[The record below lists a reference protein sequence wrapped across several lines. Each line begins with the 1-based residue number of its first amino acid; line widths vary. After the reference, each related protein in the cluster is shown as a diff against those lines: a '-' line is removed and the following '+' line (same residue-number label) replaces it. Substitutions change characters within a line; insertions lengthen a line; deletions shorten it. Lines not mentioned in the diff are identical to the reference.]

1 MAVAWLFSHKM
12 RQAIRTSLIMNG
24 TYRNQIHPWFA
35 VQTRSRYEN
44 LAAKQLNGRGYEV
57 FLPFYQCRRRWSDRM
72 QEFEVPLFPGYL
84 FCRFNLQDRLPI
96 LTTPGVI
103 QIVGIGKTPMP
114 VDEEE
119 ITALQTAVRTGIP
132 RHPWPFL
139 KVGQRVRVEAGPLSG
154 LEGVLLNF
162 KGRYR
167 LVLSVS
173 LLQRSVAVEVDSS
186 WVTSVP
192 QQLGRT
198 AALSSSAL

>member
-1 MAVAWLFSHKM
+1 MSVTYAVQT
-12 RQAIRTSLIMNG
+12 R
-24 TYRNQIHPWFA
+24 PWFA
-35 VQTRSRYEN
+35 VQTRTRYEN
-44 LAAKQLNGRGYEV
+44 YAAKQLNGRGYEV
-57 FLPFYQCRRRWSDRM
+57 FLPFYQCKRRWSDRM

-84 FCRFNLQDRLPI
+84 FCRFNLLDRLPI

-103 QIVGIGKTPMP
+103 QIVGIGKTPIP

-119 ITALQTAVRTGIP
+119 VIALQTAVRTGVP

-139 KVGQRVRVEAGPLSG
+139 KVGEKVRVEAGPLCG

-173 LLQRSVAVEVDSS
+173 LLQRSVAVEVDSA
-186 WVTSVP
+186 WVTSIP
-192 QQLGRT
+192 QQKGRT
-198 AALSSSAL
+198 VSVSSSAL

>member
-1 MAVAWLFSHKM
+1 
-12 RQAIRTSLIMNG
+12 MNL
-24 TYRNQIHPWFA
+24 TYASPAHPWFA
-35 VQTRSRYEN
+35 VQTRTRYEN
-44 LAAKQLNGRGYEV
+44 FAAKQLAGRGYEV
-57 FLPFYQCRRRWSDRM
+57 FLPFYLCKRRWSDRM

-103 QIVGIGKTPMP
+103 QVVGIGKTPIP

-119 ITALQTAVRTGIP
+119 VIALQTAVKTGMP

-139 KVGQRVRVEAGPLSG
+139 KVGEKVRVQDGPLCG

-173 LLQRSVAVEVDSS
+173 LLQRSVAVEVDSE
-186 WVTSVP
+186 WVTPIP
-192 QQLGRT
+192 QQPVRT
-198 AALSSSAL
+198 VPLSSSVLSS

>member
-1 MAVAWLFSHKM
+1 MTSKM
-12 RQAIRTSLIMNG
+12 MSG
-24 TYRNQIHPWFA
+24 TYSNQPHPWFA
-35 VQTRSRYEN
+35 VQTRTRYEN
-44 LAAKQLNGRGYEV
+44 FAAKQLTGRGYDV
-57 FLPFYQCRRRWSDRM
+57 FLPFYHCKRRWSDRM

-103 QIVGIGKTPMP
+103 QIVGIGKTPIP

-119 ITALQTAVRTGIP
+119 IIALQTAVRNGIP

-139 KVGQRVRVEAGPLSG
+139 KVGQRVRVEVGPLCG
-154 LEGVLLNF
+154 LEGVLLNL

-173 LLQRSVAVEVDSS
+173 LLQRSVAVEVDSA

-192 QQLGRT
+192 QQSGRT
-198 AALSSSAL
+198 TALSSSVLSS

>member
-1 MAVAWLFSHKM
+1 MTHKY
-12 RQAIRTSLIMNG
+12 QTH
-24 TYRNQIHPWFA
+24 TWFA
-35 VQTRSRYEN
+35 VQTRTRYEKF
-44 LAAKQLNGRGYEV
+44 AAKQLSGRGYQV
-57 FLPFYQCRRRWSDRM
+57 FLPCYQCKRRWSDRV

-84 FCRFNLQDRLPI
+84 FCRFNLLDRLPI

-103 QIVGIGKTPMP
+103 QIVGLGKTPYP

-119 ITALQTAVRTGIP
+119 VVALQTAVQTGVP

-154 LEGVLLNF
+154 LEGMLLNF

-173 LLQRSVAVEVDSS
+173 LLQRSVAVEVDSAC
-186 WVTSVP
+186 VTLVSQP
-192 QQLGRT
+192 SRRT
-198 AALSSSAL
+198 TALSSSTVTS

>member
-1 MAVAWLFSHKM
+1 MSA
-12 RQAIRTSLIMNG
+12 
-24 TYRNQIHPWFA
+24 TYKDQTHPWFA
-35 VQTRSRYEN
+35 VQTRTRYEN

-57 FLPFYQCRRRWSDRM
+57 FLPYYQCKRRWSDRM

-84 FCRFNLQDRLPI
+84 FCRLNLLDRLPI

-103 QIVGIGKTPMP
+103 QIVGIGKTPIP

-119 ITALQTAVRTGIP
+119 VIALQTAVQTEVP

-139 KVGQRVRVEAGPLSG
+139 KVGQKVRVEAGPLCG

-162 KGRYR
+162 KGSYR

-173 LLQRSVAVEVDSS
+173 LLQRSVAVEVDSA
-186 WVTSVP
+186 WVTSVSQHSGP
-192 QQLGRT
+192 T
-198 AALSSSAL
+198 AALSSSAF